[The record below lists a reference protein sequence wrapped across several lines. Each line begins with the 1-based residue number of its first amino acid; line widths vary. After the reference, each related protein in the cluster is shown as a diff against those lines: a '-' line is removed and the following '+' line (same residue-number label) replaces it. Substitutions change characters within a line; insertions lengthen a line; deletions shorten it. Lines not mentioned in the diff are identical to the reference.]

1 MINNKLIEAT
11 AAFKKLD
18 KVAQAIYRKKQM
30 MDNVKRE
37 FQVAYTIGL
46 ESYLQKYNPDAFR
59 KNVITELLSTI

>member
-11 AAFKKLD
+11 AAFQKLD
-18 KVAQAIYRKKQM
+18 KVTQDIYRKKQM

-37 FQVAYTIGL
+37 FQVAHTIGL
-46 ESYLQKYNPDAFR
+46 ESYLQKYNPDAYK